1 MNVGHFFRH
10 PLLLKIQS
18 KKIPRNQCR
27 SKRQFSCQKVNMKN
41 SSKSMWVKNLIFMSE
56 RQYKKIREI
65 NVGQKIQFSYQKVN
79 MKNSAKSM

>member
-27 SKRQFSCQKVNMKN
+27 SKKT
-41 SSKSMWVKNLIFMSE
+41 IFMSE
-56 RQYKKIREI
+56 SQYEKFLEI
-65 NVGQKIQFSYQKVN
+65 NVGQKFDIHVRTSV
-79 MKNSAKSM
+79 